1 MPPTIPQ
8 ADIRTVKLTEW
19 AQVGPDEFPELAD
32 QSLADSVSANP
43 IVEQLRSR
51 IDIRRTRKG
60 LQIASTSFVG
70 RIDIGRLRVAILPK
84 LTAMPLACLL
94 RYAYTLRNL
103 SVVSETSGPTAHG
116 GLQDL
121 LTRLLADEVEELL
134 LRGLARRY
142 VALLDSPE
150 SPRGRILLSEVARR
164 GGINEPRL
172 PCRYFERHLNWH
184 LNQTLR
190 AGLVAAG
197 QMTEDFELRRRV
209 YGLVSAFEPIEEKSR
224 LRRQDLDRAERGLTR
239 LTSACASALSIVR
252 LLHDMRGLG
261 FDAREED
268 SRTPDF
274 LFDMNLFFQRLLSRF
289 LHEHL
294 SSDRVLDEWPIHS
307 VFAYAPQANPRRQAA
322 PAPRPDL
329 ALVTGNTIRA
339 FLDAKYRD
347 IWEQGFPIEWLYQLS
362 VYALASPARIAI
374 LLYASMSRE
383 ASEEQIDIRPPMQ
396 GLGSGTASV
405 ILRPVSL
412 PILAELLQADRNRSE
427 ISARSQFAARLV
439 HLHAHRPA
447 DGGIVA

>member
-1 MPPTIPQ
+1 MPPTIPR
-8 ADIRTVKLTEW
+8 ADILTVKLTEW
-19 AQVGPDEFPELAD
+19 AQVGPDECPKLAD

-51 IDIRRTRKG
+51 IDIRRTHKG

-103 SVVSETSGPTAHG
+103 SVVAETAGPTAHR
-116 GLQDL
+116 GLHDIL
-121 LTRLLADEVEELL
+121 IRLLADEVEELIH
-134 LRGLARRY
+134 RGLARRY
-142 VALLDSPE
+142 VALLDSPD
-150 SPRGRILLSEVARR
+150 SPRGRFLLSEVARR
-164 GGINEPRL
+164 GGIKEARL

-197 QMTEDFELRRRV
+197 QMTDDFELRRRV
-209 YGLVSAFEPIEEKSR
+209 YRLASAFEPIEEKPR
-224 LRRQDLDRAERGLTR
+224 LRSEDLDRAERGLTR
-239 LTSACASALSIVR
+239 LTSASAPALSIVR

-261 FDAREED
+261 FDSEEED

-289 LHEHL
+289 LHDHL
-294 SSDRVLDEWPIHS
+294 TNDRVLDEWPIQS
-307 VFAYAPQANPRRQAA
+307 VFAYAPQANPRQQTA

-329 ALVTGNTIRA
+329 ALVRGNTIRA

-347 IWEQGFPIEWLYQLS
+347 IWERDFPIGWLYQLS

-383 ASEEQIDIRPPMQ
+383 ASDEQIDIRPPMQ

-412 PILAELLQADRNRSE
+412 PILAELLQADRNMTE
-427 ISARSQFAARLV
+427 ISARNRLAASLV
-439 HLHAHRPA
+439 HLQAHRLA
-447 DGGIVA
+447 GGGN